1 MNAALA
7 HKMIAAMAGRG
18 APLPPPMPGPLHAPS
33 PRLLPL
39 SSSSACCGR
48 TSEGVNE

>member
-18 APLPPPMPGPLHAPS
+18 APLPPPMPGVWS
-33 PRLLPL
+33 VERRQL
-39 SSSSACCGR
+39 SLSACFAGK
-48 TSEGVNE
+48 TVASHVS